1 MIIPVRC
8 MNCGK
13 CLADKYK
20 FFQAKLREARGPAGG
35 AAGATEAPESIC
47 LDGKTVPRTAEA
59 ELFKLLDLRR
69 YCCRRT
75 INNHVDLIRKL

>member
-13 CLADKYK
+13 PIADKYK
-20 FFQAKLREARGPAGG
+20 FFQAKLRDARGGKAGVH
-35 AAGATEAPESIC
+35 EAPEPLC

-59 ELFKLLDLRR
+59 ELFDLLDLRR